1 MSTLTVWKFRT
12 ADAAENVEE
21 ALKSLQKEGLITIID
36 AAVVSWPAGRDKPRT
51 KQLLNLVGAGALG
64 GTFWGMLFG
73 LLFLMPLLG
82 AAIGAAAGAL
92 GGKLADVGIDDE
104 FINEVKEQIT
114 PGTSALFLLTMNE
127 VTDRIGAAL
136 PGGGAE
142 LIHSNLDSA
151 SEEKLRSIFSD
162 EPDEPDESGASDEPG
177 ASGASGASGPSG
189 GPDRAARPTE
199 TAG

>member
-12 ADAAENVEE
+12 ADAAEDVE
-21 ALKSLQKEGLITIID
+21 ASLTSLQKEGLIKIID
-36 AAVVSWPAGRDKPRT
+36 AAVVSWPADRAKPRT
-51 KQLLNLVGAGALG
+51 RQLRSLVGAGALG

-92 GGKLADVGIDDE
+92 GGKLADVGIDDD
-104 FINEVKEQIT
+104 FISEVKEQVT

-127 VTDRIGAAL
+127 ITDRIGAAL

-142 LIHSNLDSA
+142 LLHSNLDAA
-151 SEEKLRSIFSD
+151 SEERLRSVFAED
-162 EPDEPDESGASDEPG
+162 DAGGAGTPGDAAGPG
-177 ASGASGASGPSG
+177 ATDG
-189 GPDRAARPTE
+189 DR
-199 TAG
+199 